1 MHQRAQKIRPN
12 RRLAG
17 YTLLELVVASASAAV
32 LVGGLASSLF
42 IAAQSLDAGSDTLAT
57 RRTASLTLEKI
68 SRDLQ
73 SAKTLSEL
81 TATSV
86 TMTVPDRNGD
96 SVAETIRYYWSGSTG
111 DPLLEDY
118 NGTTTTLAND
128 VQSFSLAWATRLIEG
143 VSVRPIILF
152 VSGQYSD
159 GDGGLGTP
167 TAAEQDRIDL
177 METWGYD
184 VTVISQ
190 EATQAEFD
198 AQLATSNVI
207 FVPGTVNSGTLGSKI
222 NDTSLGIVTE
232 SHTYAATLGFYSSFF
247 SFSIDQSTIN
257 ITNTTHYITE
267 GFAAGDLTVTNS
279 NQPIKWTNSPL
290 APDGATLAMLSTT
303 LLFPTM
309 VILDAGDELANAA
322 SAPGRRC
329 QLPWGEGGF
338 DVRELNADGLT
349 IMQRALEWAAGAG
362 DDTETVTT
370 GIVFEEFTER
380 QEGSG
385 TTSIT
390 IDTPTG
396 YASGDLLIAAVVTD
410 SDRASSLSPPAG
422 WTEVVVASESDGRT
436 TLGVW
441 WKIAGSEPSNHTFTW
456 SGSEEAYGWIMRF
469 TGHEPSN
476 PIHATATD
484 EGENDSPTAPSVTTS
499 VDDCL
504 ILRIGGYD
512 DDDIFDGDPGM
523 SGHTTITANK
533 SGTGTSS
540 CSGAAAYEMLDT
552 AGSSGTANFS
562 LDRSEEW
569 RTLTIAIE
577 PDPSP

>member
-1 MHQRAQKIRPN
+1 MNQQANIISSN
-12 RRLAG
+12 RRRAG

-42 IAAQSLDAGSDTLAT
+42 IAAQSLDTGSDTLAV
-57 RRTASLTLEKI
+57 RRAASLTLEKI

-73 SAKTLSEL
+73 AANTLSEL

-96 SVAETIRYYWSGSTG
+96 NVAETIRYYWSGTTG

-118 NGTTTTLAND
+118 NGTTTTLASD
-128 VQSFSLAWATRLIEG
+128 VQAFSLAWATRLIEG
-143 VSVRPIILF
+143 VSTKPIILF
-152 VSGQYSD
+152 VTGQAPD

-177 METWGYD
+177 MGTWGYD

-190 EATQAEFD
+190 QATQAEFD
-198 AQLATSNVI
+198 AQLATCNVV
-207 FVPGTVNSGTLGSKI
+207 FVPGAVSSGTLGSKI

-232 SHTYAATLGFYSSFF
+232 SHTYAATLGFYSSFV

-290 APDGATLAMLSTT
+290 APDGATLAVLSPV
-303 LLFPTM
+303 LIFPTM
-309 VILDAGDELANAA
+309 VILDAGDELANTALAA
-322 SAPGRRC
+322 GRRC

-338 DVRELNADGLT
+338 DVRELNTDGLT
-349 IMQRALEWAAGAG
+349 IMQRAIEWAAGAG
-362 DDTETVTT
+362 ADTETVIA
-370 GIVFEEFTER
+370 GIVFEELTER

-410 SDRASSLSPPAG
+410 GNRASSLSPPAG
-422 WTEVVVASESDGRT
+422 WTEILVASESNGRT

-441 WKIAGSEPSNHTFTW
+441 WKIAGSEPSDHTFTW

-476 PIHATATD
+476 PIHATATA
-484 EGENDSPTAPSVTTS
+484 EGRTSSPTVPAVTTS
-499 VDDCL
+499 VNDCL
-504 ILRIGGYD
+504 ILRIGGFD
-512 DDDIFDGDPGM
+512 DDDITVGDAGM
-523 SGHTTITANK
+523 SGHTTITANESN
-533 SGTGTSS
+533 SGFSS
-540 CSGAAAYEMLDT
+540 CSGAAAYDMLDT
-552 AGSSGTANFS
+552 AGSSGTASFTLS
-562 LDRSEEW
+562 GTEEW